1 MLVRTAAWGRNR
13 VKAVDAGAV
22 PVLVD
27 MLFDDGAERRAC
39 ELVLAALERLCGCAE
54 GRADLVAHAAGVAA
68 VGRKAL
74 RVSEVATDKAVRVL
88 RSVARHAA
96 TAAVVQEMAQAGVVA
111 TLCLVA
117 QSEQYAERTRERAR
131 ETLRLHARA
140 WRTSPCLHRHL
151 QAVYPC

>member
-1 MLVRTAAWGRNR
+1 VLVRTAAWGRNR
-13 VKAVDAGAV
+13 VKAALH
-22 PVLVD
+22 VLVD

-39 ELVLAALERLCGCAE
+39 ELVLAALDRLCGCAE

-74 RVSEVATDKAVRVL
+74 RVSEVAMDKAVRVL

-111 TLCLVA
+111 TLCVVA
-117 QSEQYAERTRERAR
+117 QSEQYVAANLTSLPRTPEVGA
-131 ETLRLHARA
+131 H
-140 WRTSPCLHRHL
+140 
-151 QAVYPC
+151 

>member
-1 MLVRTAAWGRNR
+1 VLVRTAAWGRNR
-13 VKAVDAGAV
+13 VKAALH
-22 PVLVD
+22 VLVD

-39 ELVLAALERLCGCAE
+39 ELVLAALDRLCGCAE

-74 RVSEVATDKAVRVL
+74 RVSEVAMDKAVRVL

-111 TLCLVA
+111 TLCVVA
-117 QSEQYAERTRERAR
+117 QSEQYVAANLTSLPR
-131 ETLRLHARA
+131 TLRGRSSL
-140 WRTSPCLHRHL
+140 TSMAASSERVRSCVR
-151 QAVYPC
+151 